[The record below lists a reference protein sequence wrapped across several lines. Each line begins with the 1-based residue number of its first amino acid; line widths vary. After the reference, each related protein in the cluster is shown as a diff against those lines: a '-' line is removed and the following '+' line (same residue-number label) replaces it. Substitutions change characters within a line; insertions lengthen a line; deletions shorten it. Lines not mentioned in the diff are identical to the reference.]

1 MKKTLRLLL
10 WALIIA
16 AASWSIRETFSLPST
31 LDKTWLGGLSP
42 QRFLI
47 AFLPGISILC
57 SLFMI
62 ILLLVLPNRYLNITS
77 HFKQLPPHQALIS
90 GIISFWCALLAGSSL
105 VYYRLVIAP
114 DMFGLTKILGIAFP
128 NLCAYIDRL
137 WALVA
142 FIVFCLFC
150 WTIYVVLVLKQSFLK
165 NIFWLAACGAGVL
178 SLFAALFQW
187 VVLYFRLHIFEQ
199 IPGWYWPIIVKP
211 DLNRH
216 AIIFALFLLFFLLI
230 LFLTRRFPKNTIIHL
245 VLISLAFIILQYTIG
260 FMEGRG
266 VASLSDRFFLS
277 YHRAY
282 IEKACNATISP
293 QEAIANYE
301 KLYRPSIFL
310 RTKPPGV
317 LWTAF
322 LTNQIANL
330 PGLSSVLDSFSAS
343 IPLSKYVPAMTTIP
357 CQRSMAL
364 VTLASPLLSTLIIWV
379 IYAFSRWIFSDK
391 EYGALAIY
399 SSIFFVLA
407 PNVVMLPL
415 FPDQTFYPFL
425 FLSVA
430 GGIFYFMRKRDPIGN
445 FICGIVLYIAIFL
458 TFSVLPLL
466 ITPLFYFFFTLWQE
480 RRLADI
486 WKDFMVTLLP
496 MGLGGLVSLLAFKFW
511 LNYDIFTR
519 YQNMTSSRIVGDFY
533 DRFGTKQ
540 VGEPSLLEK
549 LSQTVNALLLNNIEL
564 AAAISFPIF
573 IFAVLMGL
581 RSFWLIIRRQADTA
595 APINASLFLSYVC
608 LNAMRVVL
616 GEAARLWIFWLPM
629 MALLTVQYCLPLI
642 RRKPW
647 PMITLVV
654 IQVITL
660 FLTYQFQDFLMPQW
674 LP

>member
-1 MKKTLRLLL
+1 MKKTLRLFL
-10 WALIIA
+10 WVLIIA

-31 LDKTWLGGLSP
+31 LDKTWFGGLSP
-42 QRFLI
+42 QRLLI
-47 AFLPGISILC
+47 AFLPGISILG
-57 SLFMI
+57 SLLMI
-62 ILLLVLPNRYLNITS
+62 VLLLAFPNQYLKITS
-77 HFKQLPPHQALIS
+77 HLKQLPPHQALIS
-90 GIISFWCALLAGSSL
+90 GMITIWCALLLGGSL
-105 VYYRLVIAP
+105 VYYRLFIVP
-114 DMFGLTKILGIAFP
+114 DISSLTKILGIAFP

-137 WALVA
+137 WALIA

-150 WTIYVVLVLKQSFLK
+150 WTIYVVLVLKQPLLK
-165 NIFWLAACGAGVL
+165 NSSWLAACGAGVL
-178 SLFAALFQW
+178 SLFATLFQW

-211 DLNRH
+211 DLGRH
-216 AIIFALFLLFFLLI
+216 ALIFASFLLFFLLI
-230 LFLTRRFPKNTIIHL
+230 LFLFRRFPKNIFINL
-245 VLISLAFIILQYTIG
+245 ILISLAFIILQYTIG

-266 VASLSDRFFLS
+266 IASLTDRFFLS

-282 IEKACNATISP
+282 IEIACNATISP
-293 QEAIANYE
+293 REAIANYE
-301 KLYRPSIFL
+301 QLYRPSIFL

-317 LWTAF
+317 LWAAF
-322 LTNQIANL
+322 LINQTANL
-330 PGLSSVLDSFSAS
+330 PGLSSILDAFSVT
-343 IPLSKYVPAMTTIP
+343 IPLSKYIPAMTAVS

-364 VTLASPLLSTLIIWV
+364 VALVSPLFSTLIIWA
-379 IYAFSRWIFSDK
+379 IYAFSRWIISIK

-430 GGIFYFMRKRDPIGN
+430 GGIFYCMRKKYPIGN
-445 FICGIVLYIAIFL
+445 FICGIVLYVSIFL

-466 ITPLFYFFFTLWQE
+466 IIPIFYFTFTLWQE
-480 RRLADI
+480 HRLADI

-496 MGLGGLVSLLAFKFW
+496 MGLGGLASLCLFKFW

-519 YQNMTSSRIVGDFY
+519 YQNMMSSRIVGDFY

-549 LSQTVNALLLNNIEL
+549 LSQTINALLLNNIEL

-581 RSFWLIIRRQADTA
+581 RSFWSIIRRKPDPT
-595 APINASLFLSYVC
+595 APINASLFLSYVS

-660 FLTYQFQDFLMPQW
+660 FLTYQFQDFFMPQW